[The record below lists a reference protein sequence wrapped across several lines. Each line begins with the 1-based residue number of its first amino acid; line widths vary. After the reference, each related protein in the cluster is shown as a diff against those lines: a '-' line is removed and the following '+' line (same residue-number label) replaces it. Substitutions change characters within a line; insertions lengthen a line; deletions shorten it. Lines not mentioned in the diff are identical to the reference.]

1 MKLSFFLL
9 LLSISFSVFGQNEKK
24 NISFF
29 PTLNNELIEINKEY
43 FSQSIDDSINFE
55 AIRFYISDIELFQD
69 DDLIFSLEKKHH
81 LIDLETPESLKMDF
95 EIKQDLKFNKIKFNL
110 GVDSLT
116 NVGGAMGGDLD
127 PSNGMYWTWQSGYIN
142 FKLEG
147 ITASC
152 PARHHF
158 FQYHLGGFQ
167 SPYNSLQTIELPLFN
182 TDSKSIKIN
191 LAIDDFF
198 KNINI
203 KETYEVMS
211 PSQRAT
217 DLTELIASM
226 FSISK

>member
-29 PTLNNELIEINKEY
+29 PTLNNEFIEINKEY

>member
-1 MKLSFFLL
+1 MKLSLFLL
-9 LLSISFSVFGQNEKK
+9 LLSISFSAFAQNEKR

-43 FSQSIDDSINFE
+43 FSHSINDSINFE
-55 AIRFYISDIELFQD
+55 AIRFYISDIEFFQD

-81 LIDLETPESLKMDF
+81 LIDLEIPESLKINF
-95 EIKQDLKFNKIKFNL
+95 EVKQDLKFNKIKFNL

-147 ITASC
+147 VTASC

-167 SPYNSLQTIELPLFN
+167 SPYNSLQIIELPLFN
-182 TDSKSIKIN
+182 TDSKNIKIN
-191 LAIDDFF
+191 LTIDDFL

-211 PSQRAT
+211 PSKRAT
-217 DLTELIASM
+217 DLAELVASI